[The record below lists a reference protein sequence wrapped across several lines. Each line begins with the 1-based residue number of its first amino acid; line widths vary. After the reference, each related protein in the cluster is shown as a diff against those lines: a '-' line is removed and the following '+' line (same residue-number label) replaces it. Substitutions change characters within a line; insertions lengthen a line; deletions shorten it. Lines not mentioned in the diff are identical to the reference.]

1 MVYIIGRNNWKKN
14 GDGEKIFGE
23 IICEGTVSEK
33 NMKKTRKK
41 VNKQARKKPKK

>member
-23 IICEGTVSEK
+23 IICEGTVTENS
-33 NMKKTRKK
+33 MKK
-41 VNKQARKKPKK
+41 NKGKGQ